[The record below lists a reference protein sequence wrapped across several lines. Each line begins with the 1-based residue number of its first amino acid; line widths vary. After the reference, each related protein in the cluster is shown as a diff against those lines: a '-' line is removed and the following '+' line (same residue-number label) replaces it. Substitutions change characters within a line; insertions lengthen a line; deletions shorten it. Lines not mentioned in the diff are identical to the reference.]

1 MSLDR
6 KTVLIAVAALIVGY
20 WFAGGAS
27 PQPAPDRPVVRWV
40 VRTAK
45 QLLWLAAF
53 AAPPPVTSEPEQRL
67 VQAPAIGE
75 DGYPVI
81 DHGRGM

>member
-1 MSLDR
+1 MIIDR
-6 KTVLIAVAALIVGY
+6 KTVLIVFAALAVGY
-20 WFAGGAS
+20 WLSGSAL
-27 PQPAPDRPVVRWV
+27 PQPAQDRPVVRWV

-53 AAPPPVTSEPEQRL
+53 ADPPPVPAEPHQRL
-67 VQAPAIGE
+67 VQSPAIGE

>member
-1 MSLDR
+1 MTFDR
-6 KTVLIAVAALIVGY
+6 KTVLIVVAALAVGY
-20 WFAGGAS
+20 WFAGSGS

-45 QLLWLAAF
+45 QLLWIAAF
-53 AAPPPVTSEPEQRL
+53 ADPPPAPVVHEQRL
-67 VQAPAIGE
+67 VRAPAIGD

-81 DHGRGM
+81 DHGRGL